1 MIKKR
6 NLISIL
12 TLIFFIATDAKACLF
27 GDLKEKNMQ
36 LIPIGKNTILNGS
49 TVQMFNLFSPSCSLE
64 CYMRILNEKNL
75 RFTKQGSL
83 FYIGKEGGVTL
94 QLLSLSNNAM
104 SARVICKA
112 KNKLKYI
119 QLPNY
124 IKLSNPS
131 TDFQSEDNGSVSRTM
146 MFKNFK
152 KNDYLNL
159 VHQIQK
165 QAKTSDLNSS
175 FSYFELKDGSEV
187 NLIFDM
193 RKLINNLVV
202 VYVEKSI
209 SHA

>member
-36 LIPIGKNTILNGS
+36 LIPIGKNNILNGS

-83 FYIGKEGGVTL
+83 FYIGKDGGVTL

-104 SARVICKA
+104 SARVICKS
-112 KNKLKYI
+112 KSKLKYI
-119 QLPNY
+119 KLPNY

-175 FSYFELKDGSEV
+175 FSYFELKDGGEV